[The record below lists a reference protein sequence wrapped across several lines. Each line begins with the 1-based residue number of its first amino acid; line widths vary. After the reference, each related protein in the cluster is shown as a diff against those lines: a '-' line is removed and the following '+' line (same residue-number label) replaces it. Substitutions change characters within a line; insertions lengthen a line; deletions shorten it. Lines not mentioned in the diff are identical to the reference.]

1 MTPPPEAASE
11 VLPANDATAR
21 RSRWPA
27 VVWTG
32 AIVLFVIAGLAPV
45 PPGLTRSG
53 ALALAAVGAA
63 VAFWASGVQDPAM
76 TGLLIVSVLALL
88 RVVSFEQAVAG
99 FGAEFVWLLAAT
111 FILAQGMADSG
122 LGRRIAL
129 GMLRLAGGRASLVL
143 LALLGVVVVLSFM
156 VPTAAGR
163 ISMVLPICLGIAQ
176 AAGIAPPS
184 NFARAMLIG
193 TSHTTIM
200 AGIGVVT
207 GAGATVYAAGAFANL
222 AGHRWTYLGW
232 MAAFFPPV
240 VGFVLVLWR
249 LLLRVFPPE
258 RDDLT
263 GGAAYVRDELRRLG
277 ALGATERKMLA
288 VFAGMYVLWI
298 VGPRW
303 QITTAQAGLLGAL
316 TLVLPGMRVLS
327 WERALGAVKWNVV
340 ILFAVSLTLARALE
354 SSGAGAWLAASAL
367 GLLARPSP
375 AAVLAVLAPLIVL
388 LRVGFVNNL
397 GMIALGLPLAF
408 ALARGWGLD
417 PVWVGLI
424 VVMTA
429 GPGFLL
435 PTQTPTGMI
444 TIGYEYYTTRDYL
457 RSGLPASLALL
468 VLVAVCALAYWPLLG
483 WRP

>member
-1 MTPPPEAASE
+1 VTPPDEVAVDVLPTGAAAS
-11 VLPANDATAR
+11 
-21 RSRWPA
+21 RSRWPT
-27 VVWTG
+27 VVWTS
-32 AIVLFVIAGLAPV
+32 AMALFLLAEFAPL
-45 PPGLTRSG
+45 PPGLTRSA
-53 ALALAAVGAA
+53 ALALAGVGAA
-63 VAFWASGVQDPAM
+63 VVFWASGVQDPAM
-76 TGLLIVSVLALL
+76 TGLLVVSALALL
-88 RVVSFEQAVAG
+88 RVVTFEEAVAG

-111 FILAQGMADSG
+111 FILAQGMADAG

-129 GMLRLAGGRASLVL
+129 GMLRLAGGRAALVL
-143 LALLGVVVVLSFM
+143 LAVLGVVVVLTFM

-176 AAGIAPPS
+176 AAGIAPGS

-207 GAGATVYAAGAFANL
+207 GAGATVYAAGAFATL
-222 AGHRWTYLGW
+222 AGHRWTYLSW

-240 VGFVLVLWR
+240 VVFVLVLWR

-258 RDDLT
+258 RTDLT
-263 GGAAYVRDELRRLG
+263 GGATYVRDELRRLG
-277 ALGATERKMLA
+277 PLHPLERKMLA
-288 VFAGMYVLWI
+288 VLAGMYVLWI

-316 TLVLPGMRVLS
+316 ALLLPGMQVLT
-327 WERALGAVKWNVV
+327 WERALGAVKWNVL

-354 SSGAGAWLAASAL
+354 SSGAAAWLATAAL
-367 GLLARPSP
+367 RLLAHPSP
-375 AAVLAVLAPLIVL
+375 AAVVAVLAPLMVL

-408 ALARGWGLD
+408 TLARGWGLD

-444 TIGYEYYTTRDYL
+444 TLGYEYYTTRDYL
-457 RSGLPASLALL
+457 RSGLPASLVLL
-468 VLVAVCALAYWPLLG
+468 ALVAFCALVYWPLIG
-483 WRP
+483 WQP